1 MRPAIKFHGLG
12 PYKAIDRKQGIQS
25 KVRFISSKE
34 DSYGDSHTVSA
45 FRDSQTTT
53 RV

>member
-12 PYKAIDRKQGIQS
+12 PYKAIKQGIQS